1 MSVRPHAVPGPARQL
16 AVLAAALLALLTTA
30 FAPADAR
37 PGPGDAAPVTA
48 SAIADGHED
57 RAVHHDEGV
66 RPGAA
71 VHRFDT
77 GPRADENHYAVGAA
91 RAGTRDEQRAER
103 PGPPGHQ
110 AATAAATA
118 ALPVPAAARAPWY
131 AAVPSPSG
139 TDATRQRGRAPPP
152 PAGF

>member
-1 MSVRPHAVPGPARQL
+1 MSVRPHAVPGPARQP
-16 AVLAAALLALLTTA
+16 AVLAAVLLALLTTA

-57 RAVHHDEGV
+57 RAGHHDEGV

-77 GPRADENHYAVGAA
+77 GPRAD
-91 RAGTRDEQRAER
+91 
-103 PGPPGHQ
+103 
-110 AATAAATA
+110 
-118 ALPVPAAARAPWY
+118 
-131 AAVPSPSG
+131 
-139 TDATRQRGRAPPP
+139 
-152 PAGF
+152 